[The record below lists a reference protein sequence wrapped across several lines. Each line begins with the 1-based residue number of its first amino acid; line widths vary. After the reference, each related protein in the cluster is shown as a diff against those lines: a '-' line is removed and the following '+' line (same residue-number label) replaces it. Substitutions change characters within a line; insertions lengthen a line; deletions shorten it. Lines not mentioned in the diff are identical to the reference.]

1 MKKIVLVGH
10 GYVGK
15 YIAAELDRQSIHY
28 IWTHYNEYIPF
39 DADFIINAAGFTG
52 VPNVDACELRR
63 ADTVQGNINFPLYLE
78 RTFNCQILHL
88 TSGCV
93 YTGYKDNGW
102 TETDTPNFNW
112 NNGSF
117 YSATKAEFQKLWTE
131 YRYDAKS
138 YLLRLRM
145 PFGPDNLDKNLL
157 MKLYKYD
164 TLVDFENSITYLP
177 DLAKA
182 VVRFIEDRPLP
193 GIYNAVNPGGVKTH
207 QIAQMLGLTKRY
219 FTEEEWNSKGIAPRS
234 NCVLNTDKMQ
244 AVYEFKPATTALV
257 EAIDFIRSI
266 PI

>member
-15 YIAAELDRQSIHY
+15 YIAAELKNQSINF
-28 IWTHYNEYIPF
+28 IWSRHTEYIPF

-52 VPNVDACELRR
+52 VPNVDACEMRK
-63 ADTVQGNINFPLYLE
+63 ADTVQGNINYPLYLE
-78 RTFNCQILHL
+78 RTFDCPILHL

-93 YTGYKDNGW
+93 YTGYQDAGW
-102 TETDTPNFNW
+102 TESDAPNFNW

-131 YRYDAKS
+131 FKYDRKS

-157 MKLYKYD
+157 MKLYRYD
-164 TLVDFENSITYLP
+164 KLVDFENSMTNLEE
-177 DLAKA
+177 LAEA
-182 VVRFIEDRPLP
+182 VCYFVENEPAP
-193 GIYNAVNPGGVKTH
+193 GIYNAVNPGGIKTH
-207 QIAQMLGLTKRY
+207 QVAQMLGLVKPY
-219 FTEEEWNSKGIAPRS
+219 FTAAEWGGAGLTPRS

-244 AVYEFKPATTALV
+244 AVFKFRPITESLID
-257 EAIDFIRSI
+257 AIDFIRSI

>member
-15 YIAAELDRQSIHY
+15 YIAAELDNQSIHF
-28 IWTHYNEYIPF
+28 IWTKHNEYIPF

-52 VPNVDACELRR
+52 VPNVDACEFRK
-63 ADTVQGNINFPLYLE
+63 ADTVQGNINYPLYLE
-78 RTFNCQILHL
+78 RTFDCPVLHL

-93 YTGYKDNGW
+93 YTGYKDTGW
-102 TETDTPNFNW
+102 TASDEPNFNW

-131 YRYDAKS
+131 FKYDRKS

-164 TLVDFENSITYLP
+164 KLVDFENSMTNLEE
-177 DLAKA
+177 LAEA
-182 VVRFIEDRPLP
+182 VCHFVETEPAP
-193 GIYNAVNPGGVKTH
+193 GIYNAVNPGGIKTH
-207 QIAQMLGLTKRY
+207 QVAQMLGLVKPY
-219 FTEEEWNSKGIAPRS
+219 FTADEWASAGLTPRS

-244 AVYEFKPATTALV
+244 AVFKFRPIPESLID
-257 EAIDFIRSI
+257 AIDFIRQI

>member
-1 MKKIVLVGH
+1 MKKIVLIGH

-28 IWTHYNEYIPF
+28 IWTRHDEYIPF

-52 VPNVDACELRR
+52 VPNVDACELRKD
-63 ADTVQGNINFPLYLE
+63 DTVYGNINFPLHLE
-78 RTFNCQILHL
+78 RIFDCPVLHL

-93 YTGYKDNGW
+93 YTGYIDGGW
-102 TETDTPNFNW
+102 TETDQPNFTW
-112 NNGSF
+112 DNGSF
-117 YSATKAEFQKLWTE
+117 YSAAKSEFQHLWE
-131 YRYDAKS
+131 EFGYNKKS

-177 DLAKA
+177 DLARA

-219 FTEEEWNSKGIAPRS
+219 YTEAEWASKGIAPRS

-244 AVYEFKPATTALV
+244 AIYEFKPATKALL
-257 EAIDFIRSI
+257 EAIDFIRQS

>member
-1 MKKIVLVGH
+1 MKKIVLIGH
-10 GYVGK
+10 GYVGR
-15 YIAAELDRQSIHY
+15 YIAAELDAQSIHY
-28 IWTHYNEYIPF
+28 IWTNHNKYIPF

-52 VPNVDACELRR
+52 VPNVDACELRK
-63 ADTVQGNINFPLYLE
+63 ADTVQGNINFPLHLE
-78 RTFNCQILHL
+78 RTFGCQILHL

-102 TETDTPNFNW
+102 TESDTPNFNW

-131 YRYDAKS
+131 YGYDKKS

-157 MKLYKYD
+157 MKLWNYD
-164 TLVDFENSITYLP
+164 RLVNFENSITYLP
-177 DLAKA
+177 DLARA

-193 GIYNAVNPGGVKTH
+193 GIYNAVNPGGVTTR
-207 QIAQMLGLTKRY
+207 QITEIAGINKPFYT
-219 FTEEEWNSKGIAPRS
+219 TEEWASKAIAPRS

-244 AVYEFKPATTALV
+244 AISEFRPADQALK
-257 EAIDFIRSI
+257 EAIDFIRTI

>member
-1 MKKIVLVGH
+1 MKKIILIGH
-10 GYVGK
+10 GYVGR
-15 YIAAELDRQSIHY
+15 YIAAELKAQSIHFD
-28 IWTHYNEYIPF
+28 WVKHNEYIPLGP
-39 DADFIINAAGFTG
+39 DFIINAAGFTG

-78 RTFNCQILHL
+78 RTFDCPILHL

-93 YTGYKDNGW
+93 YTGYKDTGW
-102 TETDTPNFNW
+102 TETDDPNFNW

-131 YRYDAKS
+131 YGYDKKS

-177 DLAKA
+177 DLARA
-182 VVRFIEDRPLP
+182 VVRFLEDRPLP

-219 FTEEEWNSKGIAPRS
+219 YTEAEWNSKGIAPRS

-244 AVYEFKPATTALV
+244 AIYEFKPATTALV

>member
-1 MKKIVLVGH
+1 MKKIVLIGH

-15 YIAAELDRQSIHY
+15 YIAAELDNQSIHY
-28 IWTHYNEYIPF
+28 IWTNHNEYIPF

-52 VPNVDACELRR
+52 VPNVDACELRK
-63 ADTVQGNINFPLYLE
+63 ADTVQGNINYPLHLE
-78 RTFNCQILHL
+78 RTFDCPILHL

-93 YTGYKDNGW
+93 YTGYKDTGW
-102 TETDTPNFNW
+102 TETDAPNFNW

-131 YRYDAKS
+131 FGYNKKS

-182 VVRFIEDRPLP
+182 VVRFVEDRPLP

-219 FTEEEWNSKGIAPRS
+219 YTAEEWASKGITPRS

-244 AVYEFKPATTALV
+244 AIYEFKPATKALL

>member
-10 GYVGK
+10 GYVGR
-15 YIAAELDRQSIHY
+15 YIAAELKAQSIHFD
-28 IWTHYNEYIPF
+28 WVKHNEYIPLGP
-39 DADFIINAAGFTG
+39 DFIINAAGFTG

-78 RTFNCQILHL
+78 RTFDCPILHL

-93 YTGYKDNGW
+93 YTGYKDAGW
-102 TETDTPNFNW
+102 TETDDPNFNW

-131 YRYDAKS
+131 YGYDKKS

-177 DLAKA
+177 DLARA
-182 VVRFIEDRPLP
+182 VVKFIEDRPLP
-193 GIYNAVNPGGVKTH
+193 GIYNAVNPGGIKTH

-219 FTEEEWNSKGIAPRS
+219 YTEAEWNSKGIAPRS

-244 AVYEFKPATTALV
+244 AIYEFKPATTALV

-266 PI
+266 PL